1 MTREEMM
8 GQILQEILVQ
18 GEFYRKRCHKC
29 MFWHPRKGCHH
40 NWHGCYYVQEEI
52 ESWIEKAQKAAPKL
66 TGKPSCEV
74 CQFRNHASNCR
85 LLCTR
90 QILRMQGICFPDNE
104 LLKASEV
111 MTVACV

>member
-40 NWHGCYYVQEEI
+40 NWHGCYYV
-52 ESWIEKAQKAAPKL
+52 
-66 TGKPSCEV
+66 
-74 CQFRNHASNCR
+74 
-85 LLCTR
+85 
-90 QILRMQGICFPDNE
+90 
-104 LLKASEV
+104 
-111 MTVACV
+111 